1 MGLVLTVEGHR
12 SDENRV
18 SEGFGLLA
26 AYGLAS
32 SLGNWLQMF
41 LLRNEQ
47 AVVLLWVHAAK
58 LIIFAL
64 AAVLLLV
71 FSVRLIANSYPGT
84 RWLWVVP
91 AGAVVLY
98 VATWMLFGRGQAGD
112 WQWLLRGEIYARLLL
127 HFPGHAMSALA
138 LILTCRASGWKEK
151 PAIGTACIGAAV
163 AFAIKAIVSGL
174 MALPILGPASTLT
187 PSVLF
192 PIQVARTG
200 ATVLI
205 LFFVLRMLQILA
217 RQRQRQWA
225 QAAIDRLATQQRAL
239 EEQHHACEGIKQW
252 SASVSKM
259 VHIISS
265 AISQPTSFEEM
276 MRIVLRETI
285 QLSGL
290 DGGVIHLRDPKRP
303 VVRQVVAQ
311 GIPSYI
317 TDHVV
322 EVDVGAGL
330 AGWVAD
336 KGTLLVIDDV
346 GNDPRPFV
354 PRTREAFK
362 SFVGIPLTA
371 AGRVLGVISLI
382 GQESHDF
389 TEQQLELL
397 TAAGQQLGVAIDSAQ
412 LYEQVKGMAALE
424 ERARLARELHD
435 SVVQV
440 LGYLNI
446 KSQVAANSVL
456 TESATR
462 ALQELKEIETV
473 SAQAYDDIRDS
484 ISGLRLNL
492 IDQDLMEALQRYVER
507 YEERSGVR
515 VRLEVGLDQDVALP
529 MGTQVQLLRIIQEAL
544 TNVRRHAQASQVQ
557 IAFREV
563 EDTVRVSVQD
573 DGQGFDPATVES
585 DGRQHLGLQT
595 MKERAA
601 SVGAECEITS
611 CPGQGT
617 KIEIVLPKE
626 RGWAQGEG

>member
-1 MGLVLTVEGHR
+1 MGLVLTVEGRR
-12 SDENRV
+12 SEANRV
-18 SEGFGLLA
+18 TEGFGLLA
-26 AYGLAS
+26 AYGYVS

-41 LLRNEQ
+41 LLRNQQ
-47 AVVLLWVHAAK
+47 APVSPWVHGIKVAV
-58 LIIFAL
+58 FAL
-64 AAVLLLV
+64 AAVFLLV
-71 FSVRLIANSYPGT
+71 FSIRLIAASNPHL

-91 AGAVVLY
+91 AGIVGLYLVLW
-98 VATWMLFGRGQAGD
+98 ALFELGGGD
-112 WQWLLRGEIYARLLL
+112 EWDWLSRGEIYARLLL

-138 LILTCRASGWKEK
+138 LLLTCRASGWKGQ
-151 PAIGTACIGAAV
+151 PPIRRACLGASM
-163 AFAIKAIVSGL
+163 AFAIKAIASGL
-174 MALPILGPASTLT
+174 VTVPILGPTQTLT
-187 PSVLF
+187 TASLL
-192 PIQVARTG
+192 PIQAARTV

-205 LFFVLRMLQILA
+205 LFFVLRMLRILA
-217 RQRQRQWA
+217 VEQQRQWA
-225 QAAIDRLATQQRAL
+225 QAVVDRMASQQRAL
-239 EEQHHACEGIKQW
+239 EEQRQACDGIKNW
-252 SASVSKM
+252 SASVSTM
-259 VHIISS
+259 VHVISS

-276 MRIVLRETI
+276 MRTVLKETV

-303 VVRQVVAQ
+303 VVRQVVAEK
-311 GIPSYI
+311 IPSFI

-322 EVDVGAGL
+322 EVNVGAGL
-330 AGWVAD
+330 AGWVAE

-435 SVVQV
+435 GVVQV

-446 KSQVAANSVL
+446 KSQVAANLVL
-456 TESATR
+456 TDSATR
-462 ALQELKEIETV
+462 ALQELKEIEMV
-473 SAQAYDDIRDS
+473 SAQAYDDVRDS

-492 IDQDLMEALQRYVER
+492 IGQDLLEALRQYVAR
-507 YEERSGVR
+507 YEERSGISVQLD
-515 VRLEVGLDQDVALP
+515 VESDQDVRLP
-529 MGTQVQLLRIIQEAL
+529 MDSQVQVLRIVQEAL
-544 TNVRRHAQASQVQ
+544 TNVRRHAQASRVRITFRDVNRAVVIQVQ
-557 IAFREV
+557 
-563 EDTVRVSVQD
+563 DN
-573 DGQGFDPATVES
+573 GQGFDPTQVES

-595 MKERAA
+595 MRERAF
-601 SVGAECEITS
+601 SVGAQLQIKS
-611 CPGQGT
+611 APGQGT
-617 KIEIVLPKE
+617 EIEIVVPQD